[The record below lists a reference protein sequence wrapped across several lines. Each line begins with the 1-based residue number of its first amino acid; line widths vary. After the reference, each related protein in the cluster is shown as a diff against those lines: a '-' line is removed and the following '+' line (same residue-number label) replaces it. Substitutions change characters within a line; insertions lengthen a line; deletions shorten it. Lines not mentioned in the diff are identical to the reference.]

1 MREHG
6 LFAIMNP
13 VLTFRGKVPKR
24 PKGADSKSARR
35 REACVGSNPTLSV
48 LKHNSEQEVFC
59 IMQEAFFVVIFF

>member
-1 MREHG
+1 MKKWDRYLREHG
-6 LFAIMNP
+6 LFVIINP

-48 LKHNSEQEVFC
+48 L
-59 IMQEAFFVVIFF
+59 I